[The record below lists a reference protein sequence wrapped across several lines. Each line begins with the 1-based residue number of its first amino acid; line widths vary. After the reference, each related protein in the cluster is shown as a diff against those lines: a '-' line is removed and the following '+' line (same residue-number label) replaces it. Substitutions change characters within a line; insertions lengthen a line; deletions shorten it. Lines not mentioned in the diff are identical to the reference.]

1 MLYNRRLES
10 RCAPRCK
17 TTSRLIPARGPAR
30 WQILM
35 GSVGATASGPH
46 MSPRVR
52 QSVSDVQSWIG
63 PIGVEG
69 HGPSWQLVVIMMVA
83 QQTSLP
89 GH

>member
-1 MLYNRRLES
+1 MLQTPFES
-10 RCAPRCK
+10 QHPVQNDEQ
-17 TTSRLIPARGPAR
+17 LIPASTGGAL
-30 WQILM
+30 QILM
-35 GSVGATASGPH
+35 GSVGATASGPQV
-46 MSPRVR
+46 SPRVR